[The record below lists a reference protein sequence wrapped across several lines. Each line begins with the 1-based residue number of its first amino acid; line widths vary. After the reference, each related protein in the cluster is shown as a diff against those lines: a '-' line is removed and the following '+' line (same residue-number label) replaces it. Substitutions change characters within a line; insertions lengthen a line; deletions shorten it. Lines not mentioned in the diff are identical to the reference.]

1 MKRQQSITE
10 TTSQQKKLNHPVGR
24 TMPVT
29 IFERVRDSFTQQ
41 QFMATLGAFLSAV
54 KSGAVEIVVPFRADL
69 TQQNGFVHAGVI
81 TSILDSACGYAA
93 LSVAPESVNVL
104 SVEFK
109 VNLLSPAVGERF
121 VARVQVKR
129 AGRTITVCA
138 ADAFAINGTEEKL
151 VATMLA
157 TIITTNAIPSRDL
170 SS

>member
-1 MKRQQSITE
+1 
-10 TTSQQKKLNHPVGR
+10 
-24 TMPVT
+24 MPVT

-121 VARVQVKR
+121 VARAQVKR

>member
-1 MKRQQSITE
+1 
-10 TTSQQKKLNHPVGR
+10 
-24 TMPVT
+24 MPVT

-41 QFMATLGAFLSAV
+41 QFMATLGASLSAV

-121 VARVQVKR
+121 VARAQVKR

>member
-1 MKRQQSITE
+1 
-10 TTSQQKKLNHPVGR
+10 
-24 TMPVT
+24 MPVT

-41 QFMATLGAFLSAV
+41 QFMATLGASLSAV
-54 KSGAVEIVVPFRADL
+54 KSGAVEIVVPFRACL

-121 VARVQVKR
+121 VARAQVKR
-129 AGRTITVCA
+129 VGRKITVCA